1 MKSLHDKISLYGASA
16 LSDEE
21 IIGIIIDDKSL
32 AERLV
37 AKHELKD
44 IVGGDIARLRMFEG
58 LGLARSAKIAAAVEL
73 SRRAA
78 KSNSQSVTHIT
89 SSVDAVK
96 ALRPI
101 FDGLQHEECWV
112 LFLTSSARIVDKIRV
127 SQGGL
132 QATVVDNRLI
142 FKRALELLATQILI
156 AHNHPSGKA
165 EPSQADITLTNRIK
179 SAAALF
185 DITLLDHIIITST
198 ESYSFKGHNLLQN
211 SPR

>member
-89 SSVDAVK
+89 SSGDAVK

-127 SQGGL
+127 S

-198 ESYSFKGHNLLQN
+198 ESYSFKGHNLL
-211 SPR
+211 